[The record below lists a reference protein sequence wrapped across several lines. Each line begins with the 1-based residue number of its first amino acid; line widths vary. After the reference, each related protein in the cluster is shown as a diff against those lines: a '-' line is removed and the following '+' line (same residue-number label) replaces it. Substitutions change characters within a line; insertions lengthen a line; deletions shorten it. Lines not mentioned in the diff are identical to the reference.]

1 MTRAFVATLLAFGI
15 AGTAA
20 LAPSFAPSF
29 AQGVAPGGP
38 IGGSTGIGSGLGAV
52 PGGTGPSYPN
62 GTGAGPPPPAALP
75 PGGYPPVGRL
85 DSASPS
91 TATPSAPATAAPSRY
106 PQPQEPFAASPPQ
119 PLLKLPQDA
128 ASPAAFMDG
137 CWRTD
142 LFRPSSSSQQGVVTY
157 CFDGNGVGRLLFRR
171 LEQSSYSCSGPAAV
185 RYEGQQLHITTP
197 DTSCTDGGHD
207 FPATLD
213 CVKAADR
220 TAQCGSEASTI
231 HLHFVGAR
239 RTTSTR

>member
-1 MTRAFVATLLAFGI
+1 MTRALLATLLLLS
-15 AGTAA
+15 AA
-20 LAPSFAPSF
+20 SAPAL

-38 IGGSTGIGSGLGAV
+38 IGGSTGIGSGLGGV
-52 PGGTGPSYPN
+52 TGTGPSYPN
-62 GTGAGPPPPAALP
+62 GTTAPRSPTPIP
-75 PGGYPPVGRL
+75 PGGYPPVGHF
-85 DSASPS
+85 DSARPS
-91 TATPSAPATAAPSRY
+91 TATPPAASTAAPSHY
-106 PQPQEPFAASPPQ
+106 PQPQEPFAATIPQ
-119 PLLKLPQDA
+119 PLLKLPPDA
-128 ASPAAFMDG
+128 SSPVAFMDG

-142 LFRPSSSSQQGVVTY
+142 LFRPSGSSQQGVVTY

>member
-1 MTRAFVATLLAFGI
+1 M
-15 AGTAA
+15 
-20 LAPSFAPSF
+20 
-29 AQGVAPGGP
+29 
-38 IGGSTGIGSGLGAV
+38 

-62 GTGAGPPPPAALP
+62 GTTAPRSPTPIP
-75 PGGYPPVGRL
+75 PGGYPPVGHF
-85 DSASPS
+85 D
-91 TATPSAPATAAPSRY
+91 TAPGVGAAAPSAATSTPSHY

-128 ASPAAFMDG
+128 SSPVAFMDG

-142 LFRPSSSSQQGVVTY
+142 LFKPSSSSQQGVVTY
-157 CFDGNGVGRLLFRR
+157 CFDGNGIGRLLFRR
-171 LEQSSYSCSGPAAV
+171 ADESNYSCNGPAAV

-197 DTSCTDGGHD
+197 DTSCTGGGHD

-220 TAQCGSEASTI
+220 TAQCGSEASTV

-239 RTTSTR
+239 RTTQTR